1 VNIRTHQTALN
12 KPSLFKKT
20 VCLLA
25 ALVMFAVPA
34 FATPTGLTTQVLLIN
49 GSASAPITAG
59 SLAITF
65 AACDATNGNSFTA
78 TGREVLLVF
87 NSGGSAYTFTVTS
100 VADSLN
106 RLDTSLT
113 TYSVAA
119 GAYAAVEMK
128 NLTGW
133 IQSGAINMTCSN
145 TSVKF
150 AVIQTN

>member
-1 VNIRTHQTALN
+1 MKQ
-12 KPSLFKKT
+12 KPSFLKKT
-20 VCLLA
+20 VCLVA
-25 ALVMFAVPA
+25 ALLMFASTA

-49 GSASAPITAG
+49 GSANAPITAG

-65 AACDATNGNSFTA
+65 AACDAVNGNSFTS
-78 TGREVLLVF
+78 TGREVLVIF
-87 NSGGSAYTFTVTS
+87 NSGGSAYTFTVNS
-100 VADSLN
+100 VADQLN

-119 GAYAAVEMK
+119 GAYAAVQMK

-133 IQSGAINMTCSN
+133 QSSGSISMTCSN
-145 TSVKF
+145 ASVKF

>member
-1 VNIRTHQTALN
+1 MRKNQQ
-12 KPSLFKKT
+12 PSFLKKT
-20 VCLLA
+20 ICLLA
-25 ALVMFAVPA
+25 AVMLFASTA
-34 FATPTGLTTQVLLIN
+34 FATPTVLSTQVLLIN
-49 GSASAPITAG
+49 GSVNAPITAG

-65 AACDATNGNSFTA
+65 AACDATNGNSFNA
-78 TGREVLLVF
+78 TGREVLLVQ

-100 VADSLN
+100 IADNLN

-133 IQSGAINMTCSN
+133 QSSGSISMTCSN
-145 TSVKF
+145 ASVKI

>member
-1 VNIRTHQTALN
+1 MKTQQTALN
-12 KPSLFKKT
+12 KPSFLKKL
-20 VCLLA
+20 VCLTT
-25 ALVMFAVPA
+25 ALLMFAMPA
-34 FATPTGLTTQVLLIN
+34 FATPVGLTTQVLLIN
-49 GSASAPITAG
+49 GNVNAPITAG

-65 AACDATNGNSFTA
+65 SACSTASGNSFTA

-113 TYSVAA
+113 TYSVASST
-119 GAYAAVEMK
+119 YAAVEMK

-133 IQSGAINMTCSN
+133 QQSGAINLACSN
-145 TSVKF
+145 AAIEY

>member
-1 VNIRTHQTALN
+1 MKQQ
-12 KPSLFKKT
+12 PSFLKKT

-25 ALVMFAVPA
+25 AVLMFASTA
-34 FATPTGLTTQVLLIN
+34 FATPTVLSTQVLLIN
-49 GSASAPITAG
+49 GSANAPITAG

-65 AACDATNGNSFTA
+65 AACDATNGNSFTS
-78 TGREVLLVF
+78 TGREVLLVQ

-100 VADSLN
+100 IADQLN

-119 GAYAAVEMK
+119 GAYAAVQMK
-128 NLTGW
+128 NLNGW
-133 IQSGAINMTCSN
+133 QASGSISMTCSN